1 MALDAFGT
9 RCARVDGDN
18 GKIEFVIGGI
28 ERCESSPQH
37 EFLLEG
43 HLERIE
49 RSVRDADQ
57 RDRIG
62 EPAEQSIQI
71 WLGNPHRPSADS
83 RGHPRS
89 A

>member
-1 MALDAFGT
+1 MAFVTRDA

-18 GKIEFVIGGI
+18 GEIEFVIDII
-28 ERCESSPQH
+28 EGDESSSQH

-43 HLERIE
+43 DLERIE
-49 RSVRDADQ
+49 RPVRDANK

-62 EPAEQSIQI
+62 EPPEESIKI
-71 WLGNPHRPSADS
+71 RLGNPHELSADS
-83 RGHPRS
+83 RGHPRR